1 MKLGFF
7 TAALP
12 GNTLGQAA
20 KWGAESGFQAIEI
33 ACWPLEKA
41 TRRYAGVT
49 HIDVTSLDQARAK
62 EIRAMLDVCGLII
75 SSLGYYPNPLHP
87 DAEHRETVIGHLKKV
102 IEGAALLEVPIVGTF
117 VGKDK
122 NKTVP
127 QNLEDYARIWPP
139 IVKFARDHGV
149 KIAIEN
155 CPMIFSYDEWPGGN
169 NLAST
174 PAIWRKMWEIIPDDN
189 FGLNLDPSHLILQMI
204 DYERVIREFSS
215 KIFHVHAKDQHI
227 DCEGLYNNGVL
238 SQGMG
243 WQVPRLP
250 GLGDMD
256 WARFFA
262 ALTAARYDDVVSIEH
277 EDRVFE
283 GNEDLIKR
291 GFYLS
296 PTHPSPIRWEGVS
309 LSDVIKSGCYLNI
322 KLEGD
327 HE

>member
-12 GNTLGQAA
+12 GSSLEQAA
-20 KWGAESGFQAIEI
+20 KWGAENGFQAIEI

-49 HIDVTSLDQARAK
+49 HIDVAALDKTKAS
-62 EIRAMLDVCGLII
+62 EIRKMLDGYGLVV
-75 SSLGYYPNPLHP
+75 SALGYYPNPLHP
-87 DAEHRETVIGHLKKV
+87 DASHREVVIAHLKKV
-102 IEGAALLEVPIVGTF
+102 IEAAALLEVPVVGTF
-117 VGKDK
+117 IGKDK

-127 QNLEDYARIWPP
+127 QNFEDYARIWPP
-139 IVKFARDHGV
+139 IVKFAKERRV
-149 KIAIEN
+149 KIGIEN

-204 DYERVIREFSS
+204 DIERVVGEFAT
-215 KIFHVHAKDQHI
+215 KIFHVHAKDLHI
-227 DCEGLYNNGVL
+227 DREGLYENGVL

-256 WARFFA
+256 WQKFFA
-262 ALTAARYDDVVSIEH
+262 ALTAKRYDGVVSIEH
-277 EDRVFE
+277 EDRAFE
-283 GNEDLIKR
+283 GDEELVKR
-291 GFYLS
+291 GFYLA
-296 PTHPSPIRWEGVS
+296 R
-309 LSDVIKSGCYLNI
+309 DVLKTYI
-322 KLEGD
+322 
-327 HE
+327 H

>member
-1 MKLGFF
+1 MKLGFL

-12 GNTLGQAA
+12 DNTLEQAA
-20 KWGAESGFQAIEI
+20 QWGAESGFQAIEI

-49 HIDVTSLDQARAK
+49 HIDVGTLDRAKAK
-62 EIRAMLDVCGLII
+62 EIRTMLDGYSLQV
-75 SSLGYYPNPLHP
+75 SSLAYYPNPLHP
-87 DAEHRETVIGHLKKV
+87 EAEHREKVIGHLKKV
-102 IEGAALLEVPIVGTF
+102 IEGAEMLEVPIVGTF
-117 VGKDK
+117 IGKDK

-139 IVKFARDHGV
+139 IVKFAKEHNV

-204 DYERVIREFSS
+204 DYERVIREFAG
-215 KIFHVHAKDQHI
+215 KIFHFHAKDLHI
-227 DCEGLYNNGVL
+227 DREGLYNNGVL

-250 GLGDMD
+250 GLGDVD
-256 WARFFA
+256 WAKVFA
-262 ALTAARYDDVVSIEH
+262 ALTAARYDYVVSIEH
-277 EDRVFE
+277 EDRVYE
-283 GNEDLIKR
+283 GDEDLVKR

-296 PTHPSPIRWEGVS
+296 R
-309 LSDVIKSGCYLNI
+309 DVLKPYI
-322 KLEGD
+322 
-327 HE
+327 H

>member
-12 GNTLGQAA
+12 GNTLEQAA

-41 TRRYAGVT
+41 SRRYAGVT
-49 HIDVTSLDQARAK
+49 HINVAELDKSQAK
-62 EIRAMLDVCGLII
+62 GIRKMLDGYGLPI
-75 SSLGYYPNPLHP
+75 SSLAYYPNPLHP
-87 DAEHRETVIGHLKKV
+87 EAEHREVVIAHLKKV
-102 IEGAALLEVPIVGTF
+102 IEAAAMLEVPVVGTF
-117 VGKDK
+117 IGKDK

-127 QNLEDYARIWPP
+127 QNLENYAEIWPP
-139 IVKFARDHGV
+139 IVKFAKERSIKV
-149 KIAIEN
+149 AIEN
-155 CPMIFSYDEWPGGN
+155 CPMIFSLDEWPGGD

-204 DYERVIREFSS
+204 DYERVVREFAG
-215 KIFHVHAKDQHI
+215 KIFHVHAKDLHI
-227 DCEGLYNNGVL
+227 DREGLYNNGIL

-256 WARFFA
+256 WAKFFA
-262 ALTAARYDDVVSIEH
+262 ALTAARYDYVVSIEH

-283 GNEDLIKR
+283 GDEELVKR

-296 PTHPSPIRWEGVS
+296 R
-309 LSDVIKSGCYLNI
+309 DVLKPYF
-322 KLEGD
+322 
-327 HE
+327 H

>member
-1 MKLGFF
+1 MKSILEESQMKLGFF

-12 GNTLGQAA
+12 DSTLEQAA
-20 KWGAESGFQAIEI
+20 QWGAESGFQAIEI

-41 TRRYAGVT
+41 ARRYAGVT
-49 HIDVTSLDQARAK
+49 HIDVTDLDKTKAK
-62 EIRAMLDVCGLII
+62 EICNMLDGYGLQI

-87 DAEHRETVIGHLKKV
+87 EADHRETVIAHLKKV
-102 IEGAALLEVPIVGTF
+102 IEGAALLDVPIVGTF
-117 VGKDK
+117 IGKDK

-127 QNLEDYARIWPP
+127 QNLEDYAKIWPP
-139 IVKFARDHGV
+139 IVKFANDHGV

-174 PAIWRKMWEIIPDDN
+174 PAIWRRMWEIIPDDN

-215 KIFHVHAKDQHI
+215 KIFHVHAKDLHI
-227 DCEGLYNNGVL
+227 DRDGLYNNGVL

-256 WARFFA
+256 WAKFFA
-262 ALTAARYDDVVSIEH
+262 ALTAARYDYVVSIEH

-283 GNEDLIKR
+283 GDEELVKR

-296 PTHPSPIRWEGVS
+296 R
-309 LSDVIKSGCYLNI
+309 DVLKPFI
-322 KLEGD
+322 
-327 HE
+327 H

>member
-1 MKLGFF
+1 MKLGFL

-12 GNTLGQAA
+12 DNTLEQAA

-33 ACWPLEKA
+33 ACWPFEKA
-41 TRRYAGVT
+41 ARRYAGVT
-49 HIDVTSLDQARAK
+49 HIDVTMLDKPKAK
-62 EIRAMLDVCGLII
+62 EIRKMLDGYGLTV
-75 SSLGYYPNPLHP
+75 SSLAYYPNPLHP
-87 DAEHRETVIGHLKKV
+87 EADHRETVIAHLKKV
-102 IEGAALLEVPIVGTF
+102 IEGAALLEVPVVGTF

-127 QNLEDYARIWPP
+127 QNLEDYAKIWPP
-139 IVKFARDHGV
+139 IVKFAKDHGV

-189 FGLNLDPSHLILQMI
+189 FGLNLDPSHLVLQMI
-204 DYERVIREFSS
+204 DYERVIREFGS
-215 KIFHVHAKDQHI
+215 KIFHVHAKDLHI
-227 DCEGLYNNGVL
+227 DLEGLYNNGVL

-243 WQVPRLP
+243 WQIPRLP

-256 WARFFA
+256 WRKFFA
-262 ALTAARYDDVVSIEH
+262 ALTAARYDYVVSIEH
-277 EDRVFE
+277 EDRVYE
-283 GNEDLIKR
+283 GDEELVKR

-296 PTHPSPIRWEGVS
+296 RDILKPYIH
-309 LSDVIKSGCYLNI
+309 
-322 KLEGD
+322 
-327 HE
+327 

>member
-12 GNTLGQAA
+12 DNTLEQAA

-41 TRRYAGVT
+41 ARRYAGVT
-49 HIDVTSLDQARAK
+49 HIDVTDLDKTKAK
-62 EIRAMLDVCGLII
+62 EICNMLDGYGLQI

-87 DAEHRETVIGHLKKV
+87 EADHRETVIAHLKQV

-117 VGKDK
+117 IGKDK

-127 QNLEDYARIWPP
+127 QNLEDYAKIWPP
-139 IVKFARDHGV
+139 IVKFAKDHGV

-174 PAIWRKMWEIIPDDN
+174 PAIWRRMWEIIPEDN

-215 KIFHVHAKDQHI
+215 KIFHVHAKDLHI
-227 DCEGLYNNGVL
+227 DREGLYNNGIL

-256 WARFFA
+256 WTKFFA
-262 ALTAARYDDVVSIEH
+262 ALTAARYDYVVSIEH

-283 GNEDLIKR
+283 GEEELVKR

-296 PTHPSPIRWEGVS
+296 R
-309 LSDVIKSGCYLNI
+309 DVLKPFI
-322 KLEGD
+322 
-327 HE
+327 H

>member
-12 GNTLGQAA
+12 GNTLEQAA

-41 TRRYAGVT
+41 SRRYAGVT
-49 HIDVTSLDQARAK
+49 HINVVDLDKSQAKGVRK
-62 EIRAMLDVCGLII
+62 MLDGYGLPI
-75 SSLGYYPNPLHP
+75 SSLAYYPNPLHP
-87 DAEHRETVIGHLKKV
+87 EAEHREMVIAHLKKV
-102 IEGAALLEVPIVGTF
+102 IEAAALLEVSVVGTF
-117 VGKDK
+117 IGKDK

-127 QNLEDYARIWPP
+127 ENMENYAKIWPP
-139 IVKFARDHGV
+139 IVKYAKERGI

-155 CPMIFSYDEWPGGN
+155 CPMIFSLDEWPGGN

-204 DYERVIREFSS
+204 DYERVVREFAG
-215 KIFHVHAKDQHI
+215 KIFHVHAKDLHI
-227 DCEGLYNNGVL
+227 DLEGLYSNGVM

-256 WARFFA
+256 WAKFFA
-262 ALTAARYDDVVSIEH
+262 ALTAARYDYVVSIEH

-283 GNEDLIKR
+283 GDEELVKR

-296 PTHPSPIRWEGVS
+296 RDILKPYFH
-309 LSDVIKSGCYLNI
+309 
-322 KLEGD
+322 
-327 HE
+327 

>member
-12 GNTLGQAA
+12 GNTLEQAA

-33 ACWPLEKA
+33 ACWSLEKA

-49 HIDVTSLDQARAK
+49 HVNVTELNKTRAK
-62 EIRAMLDVCGLII
+62 DIRNMLDGYGLTI

-87 DAEHRETVIGHLKKV
+87 EAEHRETVIAHLKKV
-102 IEGAALLEVPIVGTF
+102 IEAAAMLEVPVVGTF
-117 VGKDK
+117 IGKDK

-127 QNLEDYARIWPP
+127 QNLDDYAKIWPP
-139 IVKFARDHGV
+139 IVKFAKKRGV

-174 PAIWRKMWEIIPDDN
+174 PAIWRRMWEIIPEDN

-204 DYERVIREFSS
+204 DYERVIREFAD
-215 KIFHVHAKDQHI
+215 KIFHVHAKDLHI
-227 DCEGLYNNGVL
+227 DREGLYNNGVL

-243 WQVPRLP
+243 WQIPRLP

-256 WARFFA
+256 WAKFFA
-262 ALTAARYDDVVSIEH
+262 ALTAARYDYVVSIEH

-283 GNEDLIKR
+283 GDEELVKR

-296 PTHPSPIRWEGVS
+296 R
-309 LSDVIKSGCYLNI
+309 DVLKPFI
-322 KLEGD
+322 
-327 HE
+327 H

>member
-12 GNTLGQAA
+12 GNTLEQAA
-20 KWGAESGFQAIEI
+20 RWGAESDFQAIEI

-49 HIDVTSLDQARAK
+49 HVNVTELDKAQAK
-62 EIRAMLDVCGLII
+62 DIRKMLDGYRLTV

-87 DAEHRETVIGHLKKV
+87 EAEHRETVIAHLKKV
-102 IEGAALLEVPIVGTF
+102 IEAAEMLEVPIVGTF
-117 VGKDK
+117 IGKDK

-139 IVKFARDHGV
+139 IVKFAKEHGV

-204 DYERVIREFSS
+204 DYERVVREFAS
-215 KIFHVHAKDQHI
+215 KIFHVHAKDLHI
-227 DCEGLYNNGVL
+227 DWEGVYHNGVL

-243 WQVPRLP
+243 WQIPRLP

-256 WARFFA
+256 WGKFFA
-262 ALTAARYDDVVSIEH
+262 ALTAVGYDYVVSIEH
-277 EDRVFE
+277 EDRAFE
-283 GNEDLIKR
+283 GDEELVKR

-296 PTHPSPIRWEGVS
+296 R
-309 LSDVIKSGCYLNI
+309 DVLKPYF
-322 KLEGD
+322 
-327 HE
+327 H

>member
-1 MKLGFF
+1 MKLEFY

-12 GNTLGQAA
+12 GNTLEQVAR
-20 KWGAESGFQAIEI
+20 WGAESGFQAIEI

-49 HIDVTSLDQARAK
+49 HINVAELDKAQAND
-62 EIRAMLDVCGLII
+62 ICNMLDGHGLTI

-87 DAEHRETVIGHLKKV
+87 EAEHRETVIAHLKKV
-102 IEGAALLEVPIVGTF
+102 IEGAAMLEVPIVGTF
-117 VGKDK
+117 IGKDK

-127 QNLEDYARIWPP
+127 QNLEDYARVWPP
-139 IVKFARDHGV
+139 IVKFAKDHGV

-169 NLAST
+169 NLASA

-204 DYERVIREFSS
+204 DYERVIREFAG
-215 KIFHVHAKDQHI
+215 KIFHFHAKDLHI
-227 DCEGLYNNGVL
+227 DHEGLYNNGVL

-250 GLGDMD
+250 GLGDID
-256 WARFFA
+256 WARVFA
-262 ALTAARYDDVVSIEH
+262 ALTAARYDYVVSIEH

-283 GNEDLIKR
+283 HNEELVKR

-296 PTHPSPIRWEGVS
+296 R
-309 LSDVIKSGCYLNI
+309 DVLKPFI
-322 KLEGD
+322 
-327 HE
+327 H